1 MLIDGES
8 EIYPKFKVDRISE
21 NLVENVSQTDFLK
34 GQAQRK
40 CSAFFNG
47 TTQ

>member
-8 EIYPKFKVDRISE
+8 EIYSKFKVDRVSE
-21 NLVENVSQTDFLK
+21 NLVESVSQTDFLK

-40 CSAFFNG
+40 CSAFFNE